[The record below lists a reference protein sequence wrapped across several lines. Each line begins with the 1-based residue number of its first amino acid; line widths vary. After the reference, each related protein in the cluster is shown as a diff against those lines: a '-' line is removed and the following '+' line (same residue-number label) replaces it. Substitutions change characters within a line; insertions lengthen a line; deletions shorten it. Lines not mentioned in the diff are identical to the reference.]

1 MLHLHLQSDNIKNIN
16 NLKTELSIIAPLL
29 NEEENVYE
37 LYNRL
42 KQVCNKIKCSFEI
55 IMVDDGSTDNTL
67 QVIEKIA
74 SEESNLKYVSF
85 SRNFGHQA
93 ALFAGIQKSTGEKII
108 LIDGDLQ
115 DPPEEIENLWHRM
128 NDGNDVVYAKRK
140 IRKGES
146 FLKKT
151 TAIVFYRL
159 LNAITSIAIPLDT
172 GDFRIINRKVAE
184 ELLKMKDHSK
194 FLRGEIAWLG
204 FQESYIEYE
213 RESRKKG
220 NSNFGYKRMLR
231 FAIDGITGFSNF
243 PLKFASISGILVS
256 LISFVSIVYVLMAK
270 YIWHQTITGWTSIM
284 VTVLFLGGIQL
295 LSIGIIGEYISRIND
310 NVKQRQLYVIK
321 KTNC

>member
-1 MLHLHLQSDNIKNIN
+1 M
-16 NLKTELSIIAPLL
+16 KTELSIIAPLL
-29 NEEENVYE
+29 NEQDNVYE

-42 KQVCNKIKCSFEI
+42 KKVCRKINCSFEI

-67 QVIEKIA
+67 QVIEKI
-74 SEESNLKYVSF
+74 SKEESELKYISF

-93 ALFAGIQKSTGEKII
+93 ALFAGIQKSTGENII

-115 DPPEEIENLWHRM
+115 DPPEEIENLWHKIYQ
-128 NDGNDVVYAKRK
+128 GNDVVYAKRK

-146 FLKKT
+146 ILKKS
-151 TAIVFYRL
+151 TAAIFYRL
-159 LNAITSIAIPLDT
+159 LNSITSISIPVDT
-172 GDFRIINRKVAE
+172 GDFRIINRNVAN
-184 ELLKMKDHSK
+184 ELLKMKDYSK

-204 FQESYIEYE
+204 FKESYIEYE

-220 NSNFGYKRMLR
+220 NSNFGYKKMLH

-256 LISFVSIVYVLMAK
+256 LISFVMIVYVLMAK
-270 YIWHQTITGWTSIM
+270 YVWHHTITGWTSIM

>member
-1 MLHLHLQSDNIKNIN
+1 M
-16 NLKTELSIIAPLL
+16 KTELSIIAPLL

-42 KQVCNKIKCSFEI
+42 KKVCQKINCSFEI
-55 IMVDDGSTDNTL
+55 ILVDDGSTDNTL
-67 QVIEKIA
+67 QVIEKI
-74 SEESNLKYVSF
+74 SKEESELKYISF

-93 ALFAGIQKSTGEKII
+93 ALFAGIQKSTGENII

-115 DPPEEIENLWHRM
+115 DPPEEIENLWHKIYQ
-128 NDGNDVVYAKRK
+128 GNDVVYAKRK

-146 FLKKT
+146 ILKKS
-151 TAIVFYRL
+151 TAALFYRL
-159 LNAITSIAIPLDT
+159 LNSITSISIPVDT
-172 GDFRIINRKVAE
+172 GDFRIINRNVAN

-204 FQESYIEYE
+204 FKESYIEYE

-220 NSNFGYKRMLR
+220 NSNFGYKKMLH

-256 LISFVSIVYVLMAK
+256 LISFVMIVYVLMAK
-270 YIWHQTITGWTSIM
+270 YLWHQTITGWTSIM